1 MALQFKPIVAEDA
14 FTESG
19 VCTTC
24 GKQGALAPGIGWYC
38 SGDCDNT
45 IDLASLVDHAA
56 TGISNQWDNF
66 SADVH
71 AELLFRHYEEPGQY
85 EGPEESIDDLKCSI
99 IDRVEK
105 GSPMDV
111 VILAM
116 RWWHKVHS

>member
-19 VCTTC
+19 VCMTC
-24 GKQGALAPGIGWYC
+24 GKQGTLAPGIGWYC

-45 IDLASLVDHAA
+45 IDLASLVDIPA
-56 TGISNQWDNF
+56 TDVSNRWGGF

-71 AELLFRHYEEPGQY
+71 GALMFRHYDDPGQY

-99 IDRVEK
+99 IDRVEN
-105 GSPMDV
+105 GSPLDIA
-111 VILAM
+111 ILAM
-116 RWWHKVHS
+116 QWWHKLHS